1 MSANAVYFI
10 LAGIAGGVIG
20 GMGLGGG
27 TLLIP
32 LLTVFLNVGGKQAAA
47 INLISFIPM
56 SVVSCVIH
64 AKNKLLDLKKAL
76 LVAIPATVTSALASF
91 FAQRAPQS
99 ALTKAFAVFLIC
111 LAVAMII
118 SRIFLFVSSLGSKL
132 AKYPLFPRPDGERP

>member
-1 MSANAVYFI
+1 MNAGVILFI

-32 LLTVFLNVGGKQAAA
+32 ILTVFLHVGGRQAAA

-56 SVVSCVIH
+56 SIVSCVIH
-64 AKNKLLDLKKAL
+64 AKNKLLDVKKAL
-76 LVAIPATVTSALASF
+76 LVAIPATVTGALTSF

-111 LAVAMII
+111 LAVVMIF
-118 SRIFLFVSSLGSKL
+118 SRTRALFSSIGGKL
-132 AKYPLFPRPDGERP
+132 SKYPLFPRPDGERY

>member
-1 MSANAVYFI
+1 MNAHIFLFI

-32 LLTVFLNVGGKQAAA
+32 ILTVFLHVGGRQAAA

-56 SVVSCVIH
+56 SIVSCVIH
-64 AKNKLLDLKKAL
+64 AKNKLLDIKKAL
-76 LVAIPATVTSALASF
+76 LVAIPATVTGALTSV

-99 ALTKAFAVFLIC
+99 ALTKAFAIFLIC
-111 LAVAMII
+111 LAVVMII
-118 SRIFLFVSSLGSKL
+118 SRARAEFSSFRAKI
-132 AKYPLFPRPDGERP
+132 AKYPLFPRPDGERY